1 MMGGFFKRSA
11 PVPNYILSALFLARI
26 ALNSNFRLTFLGL
39 GWSLL
44 NPAIQVTIYYFVF
57 SAIVRFDIP
66 NYPLYL
72 ISGLLPWT
80 FFSQTCQTSAESL
93 VTRAHILHHCRV
105 SKTIYPV
112 ADMLNHLFVHGISL
126 AVMYVVIASL
136 AGAWSWRVLLLPL
149 AGLPLLLASA
159 SAAIGISFIAARA
172 RDVSHLVRVVFSTLF
187 WLTPIIYPLEA
198 VPPPLAAAVAFNPV
212 HYLILPLKLCLYGG
226 GTSLA
231 QSLLM
236 AGLVAL
242 FICGLSYLIYRGLR
256 QRIIYFL

>member
-1 MMGGFFKRSA
+1 M
-11 PVPNYILSALFLARI
+11 
-26 ALNSNFRLTFLGL
+26 
-39 GWSLL
+39 
-44 NPAIQVTIYYFVF
+44 
-57 SAIVRFDIP
+57 
-66 NYPLYL
+66 
-72 ISGLLPWT
+72 
-80 FFSQTCQTSAESL
+80 
-93 VTRAHILHHCRV
+93 
-105 SKTIYPV
+105 
-112 ADMLNHLFVHGISL
+112 
-126 AVMYVVIASL
+126 VM
-136 AGAWSWRVLLLPL
+136 AGAFIAL

-172 RDVSHLVRVVFSTLF
+172 RDVSHLLRVVFSTLF

-256 QRIIYFL
+256 HRIIYFL